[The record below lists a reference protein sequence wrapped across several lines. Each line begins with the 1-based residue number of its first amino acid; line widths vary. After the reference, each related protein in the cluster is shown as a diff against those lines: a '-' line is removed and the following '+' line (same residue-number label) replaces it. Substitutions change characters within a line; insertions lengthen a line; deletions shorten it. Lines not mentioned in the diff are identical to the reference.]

1 MLLVW
6 DPVANRDVGW
16 WTVPAGSGSSS
27 LQHLGFQLRDAK
39 MGQQENSCNDQ
50 EKKEDFKNQQCV
62 LNSRGDIRSQEA
74 QQLESKINSVI
85 DSVLDTAKR
94 SEMGSASSSDDED
107 DVLISE
113 ITRHQLNSDN
123 FHRI

>member
-1 MLLVW
+1 
-6 DPVANRDVGW
+6 
-16 WTVPAGSGSSS
+16 
-27 LQHLGFQLRDAK
+27 